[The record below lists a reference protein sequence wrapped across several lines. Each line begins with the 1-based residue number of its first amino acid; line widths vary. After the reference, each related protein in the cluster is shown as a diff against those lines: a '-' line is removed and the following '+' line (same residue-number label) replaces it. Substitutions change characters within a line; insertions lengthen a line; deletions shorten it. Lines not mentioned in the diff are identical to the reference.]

1 MDDKPAEIVAKTP
14 PQTLPILYSLRRCPY
29 SMRARLGLAFAG
41 QSYELRE
48 IILRRKPAEM
58 LVMSPKG
65 TVPVLKLMDGSVLEE
80 SYDIALWALDQRY
93 PEGWTPLSVD
103 QKQAADVLV
112 DELDN
117 SFIDSL
123 NRYKYPDRY
132 DLPNGDADREAG
144 IQFLEKLNEALA
156 ANSGYLCASTPS
168 FADVLIFPFV
178 RQFWAVD
185 RDAFETMIKL
195 SHLLKWFAFFLE
207 HPLFKKIMTKY
218 DPWLETRKVSKAP
231 IEVLF

>member
-1 MDDKPAEIVAKTP
+1 MADKPAKIVVKTP
-14 PQTLPILYSLRRCPY
+14 PQTLPILYSFRRCPY
-29 SMRARLGLAFAG
+29 AMRARLGLAFAG

-58 LVMSPKG
+58 LAMSPKG
-65 TVPVLKLMDGSVLEE
+65 TVPVLKLMDGSILEE
-80 SYDIALWALDQRY
+80 SSDIALWALGQKY
-93 PEGWTPLSVD
+93 PEGWVPLSVD

-117 SFIDSL
+117 RFIDSL

-132 DLPNGDADREAG
+132 DLPNGDADREDG
-144 IQFLEKLNEALA
+144 IQFLEKLDDALA
-156 ANSGYLCASTPS
+156 ANGGYLCAPTPC

-185 RDAFETMIKL
+185 RDAFEEMIKL
-195 SHLLKWFAFFLE
+195 SHLLKWFTFFRG
-207 HPLFKKIMTKY
+207 HPLFKTIMKKY

-231 IEVLF
+231 IEVRF

>member
-1 MDDKPAEIVAKTP
+1 MADKPVETAAKTP
-14 PQTLPILYSLRRCPY
+14 PQTLPILYSFRRCPY
-29 SMRARLGLAFAG
+29 AMRARLGLAFAG

-58 LVMSPKG
+58 LAISAKG

-80 SYDIALWALDQRY
+80 SDDIVLSAFEKKY
-93 PEGWTPLSVD
+93 PEGWVPLSGE

-112 DELDN
+112 DELNN

-132 DLPNGDADREAG
+132 DVPNGETDREAG
-144 IQFLEKLNEALA
+144 IQFLEKLDEALM
-156 ANSGYLCASTPS
+156 ANGGYLCTSTPS
-168 FADVLIFPFV
+168 FADILIFPFV

-185 RDAFETMIKL
+185 REAFEIMIKL
-195 SHLLKWFAFFLE
+195 SSLLKWFSFFLE
-207 HPLFKKIMTKY
+207 HPLFKKVMTKY
-218 DPWLETRKVSKAP
+218 DPWLETRKASKAP
-231 IEVLF
+231 IEVRF